1 MFERDIEMN
10 RKVELR
16 KKIVNTLILVA
27 VLAGLLL
34 TVHILVN
41 YFNIV
46 EVVKKIHGG

>member
-1 MFERDIEMN
+1 MN

-27 VLAGLLL
+27 VIAGLLL
-34 TVHILVN
+34 TAHILVN